1 VSDRD
6 KGWIASSYA
15 GLSTGMKMLLIL
27 SLSLLPLGLI
37 AILASIEGARQKYA
51 DRRDET
57 LARLE
62 IKAQRLDA
70 AFARSIVTI
79 HTASTAIS
87 LSPPGSPLCGTM
99 LQRLEA
105 EPVPARYVLIAPGS
119 GARCASI
126 GFAPPLPAARAGAQ
140 SVKAE
145 IAADGSALRLN
156 VFGRGG
162 RPEGVAEY
170 GRQALSELTD
180 LPGTSR
186 EFNLDLGQ
194 ADHGMNLRR
203 GYRPG
208 PFRRTVH
215 GMRPV
220 LDGQLRLSIALS
232 ENPIT
237 TTDLVMILLP
247 IFMWLLAALIGW
259 LILDRLLLQPL
270 ARMQRAIAAYR
281 PGDRR
286 FDPPRLATPAR
297 EIGELGLA
305 FDQVVRTVG
314 RHEAELEAAV
324 ERQKKLVREVHH
336 RVKNNLQVVASLLNL
351 HSRGSRN
358 EEVAAAYA
366 SIQRRVDALAV
377 VHRNHYAELEENRG
391 VALKP
396 LISELAA
403 NLRAT
408 APSGAAGMAIRLDLE
423 SFYATQDVAVSVA
436 FLITEIAEY
445 AMLCGAA
452 SVTISLTGDGRPG
465 AAAMTIESD
474 SLKSGIACEPAV
486 TERFERI
493 VTGLSRQLR
502 TAIERDPKDGRYS
515 LDIAVVEK
523 PHGPG
528 GR

>member
-1 VSDRD
+1 VSDGN
-6 KGWIASSYA
+6 KGRIASSYA
-15 GLSTGMKMLLIL
+15 GLSTGVKMLLIL

-37 AILASIEGARQKYA
+37 AILASVEGARQKNE
-51 DRRDET
+51 DRREET

-70 AFARSIVTI
+70 AFARSIITI

-87 LSPPGSPLCGTM
+87 LSLPGSPLCGTM
-99 LQRLEA
+99 LRRLEA
-105 EPVPARYVLIAPGS
+105 EPVPARYVLFAAGS
-119 GARCASI
+119 GARCAST
-126 GFAPPLPAARAGAQ
+126 GFAPPVPAARARRED
-140 SVKAE
+140 VRAE
-145 IAADGSALRLN
+145 IAPDGSALRLT
-156 VFGRGG
+156 VFGGNG

-170 GRQALSELTD
+170 GRPALSELTYI
-180 LPGTSR
+180 PGTSR
-186 EFNLDLGQ
+186 QFNLDLSQ
-194 ADHGMNLRR
+194 AGRRMDLRHE
-203 GYRPG
+203 YRPG
-208 PFRRTVH
+208 PFRRTVS
-215 GMRPV
+215 GTRPV
-220 LDGQLRLSIALS
+220 LDGQLRLSISLS

-237 TTDLVMILLP
+237 ATDLVMILLP

-270 ARMQRAIAAYR
+270 ARMQRAIAAYK
-281 PGDRR
+281 PGDRC

-351 HSRGSRN
+351 HSRGAAN
-358 EEVAAAYA
+358 EDVAAAYA

-408 APSGAAGMAIRLDLE
+408 APSKAAGMAIRLDLE

-436 FLITEIAEY
+436 FLVTEIAEY
-445 AMLCGAA
+445 AMLCGASA
-452 SVTISLTGDGRPG
+452 VAISLTGNGRAD
-465 AAAMTIESD
+465 AAAMVIESD
-474 SLKSGIACEPAV
+474 SLKSGIACEPAL

-502 TAIERDPKDGRYS
+502 TAIERDPEDGRYS
-515 LDIAVVEK
+515 LDIAVV
-523 PHGPG
+523 
-528 GR
+528 GRVSD